1 MKRTSLLTTTLIA
14 LGATVLASLSGFAAA
29 PPTTWT
35 GGSATTANW
44 SDSGNWSAGVPGS
57 GGVVVHFSGNT
68 RLTINDDGPSN
79 GNYSDL
85 YFDSGAGS
93 FVINQVGS
101 ALYGLNGNLYNL
113 SLNPQ
118 TINIAMQNIFG
129 APGGKRTFTLTNG
142 SSLVINGVISQLSG
156 AVNSFNLTGTG
167 TAPYGTLTLSG
178 ANTFSGGLTNNNC
191 TLNINNAQALG
202 TAGAFGI
209 NSGSII
215 NNTSGGS
222 ITTVSYP
229 QFWNGSFTFAGANN
243 LNLGTG
249 AVALE
254 ANVTVTANAITL
266 TVGGIISG
274 AYKLTKA
281 GAGTLQLGGANAY
294 TGDTTVSAGT
304 LQMGAAGVMP
314 NGAGYG
320 NLSPTGT
327 LDLNTFSQTIRA
339 ISPDEVSVGSTSTNR
354 KSWVLKCSSPM
365 AQSISVP

>member
-1 MKRTSLLTTTLIA
+1 MLFRS
-14 LGATVLASLSGFAAA
+14 
-29 PPTTWT
+29 
-35 GGSATTANW
+35 TTANW
-44 SDSGNWSAGVPGS
+44 SDTGNWSAGVPGS
-57 GGVVVHFSGNT
+57 GGVVVHFAGNT
-68 RLTINDDGPSN
+68 RLTINDDGPST
-79 GNYSDL
+79 GNYADL

-93 FVINQVGS
+93 FVINQAGT
-101 ALYGLNGNLYNL
+101 ALYGLNGSLFNN

-118 TINIAMQNIFG
+118 TINIPMQIIFG
-129 APGGKRTFTLTNG
+129 SPGGKRTFTLASG
-142 SSLVINGVISQLSG
+142 SSLTINGAINQNG
-156 AVNSFNLTGTG
+156 TGVNSLNLTGT
-167 TAPYGTLTLSG
+167 GTLTLSG

-202 TAGAFGI
+202 TAGAFGL
-209 NSGSII
+209 NNGATI